1 MPRQKKSTAVHR
13 SGHEKEIR
21 EILKDKGMRE
31 GFKEYT
37 NIINREFGTSLSTRQ
52 VRYYYNNYVKPREV
66 ITPEEAEES
75 IEDRRELI
83 NVAAEQMD
91 LYELQKE
98 RVEEMLDVEDIR
110 GDNRSNALQGEL
122 GLASKLLLSIKHTKQ
137 DLGLMAKEPEKL
149 LIDQKIEKEEQIGI
163 DDLDKEQIQML
174 AMAMAGNYSESNSE
188 NRRNS
193 TGIPEEELDEE

>member
-1 MPRQKKSTAVHR
+1 MPRQKKSTMVHR
-13 SGHEKEIR
+13 SGHERDIR
-21 EILKDKGMRE
+21 EILKEKGMRE

-37 NIINREFGTSLSTRQ
+37 ETINQEFGTSLSTRQ
-52 VRYYYNNYVKPREV
+52 IRYYYNNYVKPAEV

-110 GDNRSNALQGEL
+110 GDDRDNSLQGEL

-149 LIDQKIEKEEQIGI
+149 LIDQKVEKEEQIGI
-163 DDLDKEQIQML
+163 DDLDKDEIKTL
-174 AMAMAGNYSESNSE
+174 AMAMAGQDV
-188 NRRNS
+188 
-193 TGIPEEELDEE
+193 EE

>member
-1 MPRQKKSTAVHR
+1 
-13 SGHEKEIR
+13 
-21 EILKDKGMRE
+21 MRE

>member
-31 GFKEYT
+31 GFQEYT
-37 NIINREFGTSLSTRQ
+37 DIINQEFGTSLSTRQ
-52 VRYYYNNYVKPREV
+52 IRYYYNNYVKPREV
-66 ITPEEAEES
+66 IAPEEAEES
-75 IEDRRELI
+75 IEVRRELI

-91 LYELQKE
+91 LFELQKE
-98 RVEEMLDVEDIR
+98 RVEKMLDVENIS
-110 GDNRSNALQGEL
+110 GDDKDGALQGEI
-122 GLASKLLLSIKHTKQ
+122 GLASRLLLAIKHTKQ

-163 DDLDKEQIQML
+163 DDLDSEQIKML

-193 TGIPEEELDEE
+193 KGIPEEEIEE

>member
-1 MPRQKKSTAVHR
+1 MPRQKKSTAVHQ

-21 EILKDKGMRE
+21 EILKEKGMRE

-37 NIINREFGTSLSTRQ
+37 ETINQEFGTSLSTRQ
-52 VRYYYNNYVKPREV
+52 IRYYYNNYVKPTEV

-110 GDNRSNALQGEL
+110 GDDRDNSLQGEL

-149 LIDQKIEKEEQIGI
+149 LIDQKVEKEEQIGI
-163 DDLDKEQIQML
+163 DDLDKDEIKTL
-174 AMAMAGNYSESNSE
+174 AMAMAGQEV
-188 NRRNS
+188 
-193 TGIPEEELDEE
+193 DEE

>member
-13 SGHEKEIR
+13 SGHEKDIR
-21 EILKDKGMRE
+21 DILKEKGMRE
-31 GFKEYT
+31 GFKKYT
-37 NIINREFGTSLSTRQ
+37 DIINQEFGATLSTRQ
-52 VRYYYNNYVKPREV
+52 IRYYYNNYVKPAEV

-91 LYELQKE
+91 LYELQKK
-98 RVEEMLDVEDIR
+98 RVEEMLEVEDIPS
-110 GDNRSNALQGEL
+110 DNTNNSLQGEL

-149 LIDQKIEKEEQIGI
+149 MIDQKIEKEEQIGI
-163 DDLDKEQIQML
+163 DDLDKDEIKTL
-174 AMAMAGNYSESNSE
+174 AMAMAGKEV
-188 NRRNS
+188 
-193 TGIPEEELDEE
+193 EE